1 LFAVD
6 LLVILLAA
14 LLGRMLS
21 KRIHQPVVLGEI
33 LMGMVLGGLAA
44 SGISLVADL
53 ETMEGFGNVGI
64 VILLFSAGLATSLEE
79 LKALGKPSFV
89 TAICGVVL
97 PFGLGYL
104 ASIAFGYGHL
114 VALLVG
120 TGLVATSVGVNA
132 EILSELRVLRTRLG
146 TLIMGTALA
155 DDVVG
160 ILMLSV
166 VVSFATS
173 GQVPV
178 TQTLAT
184 LGLTILFFAVCL
196 FLGAKVLLVVSER
209 MELGRYD
216 LLLVGLI
223 VAVALGAVAEAIGL
237 AMIVGGFIAGL
248 MLGQSRYSAR
258 LIQQSTL
265 IGEGFFV
272 PIFFVTTGME
282 FEPEAILVAGG
293 FTAAVLV
300 AAIGGKLVGCFA
312 GAKLTGFTRSESTAV
327 GIAMV
332 PRAGVELVLIR
343 IGSDAGV
350 FGPEVVSALLVMVIV
365 TTVITPPSLAYALR
379 KLGIARQRPAESIP
393 GVEY

>member
-1 LFAVD
+1 
-6 LLVILLAA
+6 
-14 LLGRMLS
+14 MLS

-282 FEPEAILVAGG
+282 FEPGAILVAGG

-312 GAKLTGFTRSESTAV
+312 GAKLTGFTRSESSAV

-379 KLGIARQRPAESIP
+379 KLGIARQRPTESIP